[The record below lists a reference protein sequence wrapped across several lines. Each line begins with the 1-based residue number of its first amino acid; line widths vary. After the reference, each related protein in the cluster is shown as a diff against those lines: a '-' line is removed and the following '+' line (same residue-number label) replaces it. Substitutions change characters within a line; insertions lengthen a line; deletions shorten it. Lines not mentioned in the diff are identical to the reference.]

1 MYRLIRISR
10 SNIHK
15 LPQNLD
21 IFNLHVFCRTKNN
34 LDRLKV
40 HRWFLTVYAYVH
52 SINIVISLEIFNFSI
67 EKHSCNWT
75 VVSFR
80 IDYLILKPFREFEL
94 LSCFYPSSREFP
106 SFYVFK
112 HSQLSNKKQSQQKLN
127 LLFVYIFEYFIKI
140 LIKNLAS

>member
-94 LSCFYPSSREFP
+94 LSCFYPSLKRISLILCFQTFP
-106 SFYVFK
+106 IVKQKAITTKTESSVCVYIWIFHK
-112 HSQLSNKKQSQQKLN
+112 NTNKKFS
-127 LLFVYIFEYFIKI
+127 
-140 LIKNLAS
+140 